1 MNNRLP
7 RNREPACR
15 KARETPVA
23 EARVVLAVFLVDPRH
38 CHHLFCFRRAHFFS
52 TFLSVLPISASCS
65 WLYMCSTLEK
75 GELES
80 SCESTKKEDTC
91 IY

>member
-23 EARVVLAVFLVDPRH
+23 EARVVLAVFLVSP
-38 CHHLFCFRRAHFFS
+38 FS
-52 TFLSVLPISASCS
+52 TLPDCEAISYPSGALNRCGSTPETRRNECAVLRYFRFADSVGPA
-65 WLYMCSTLEK
+65 
-75 GELES
+75 
-80 SCESTKKEDTC
+80 
-91 IY
+91 